1 MWLRVAETWDAGKGV
16 QWDNDVSDRPIV
28 VPLAKTG
35 STWRKTGLV
44 GSEVGGV
51 KRRG

>member
-1 MWLRVAETWDAGKGV
+1 MWLRVAETCDEGKGV
-16 QWDNDVSDRPIV
+16 DVSDGPIV

-35 STWRKTGLV
+35 STWRKTGLC